1 MPTKK
6 KPQDK
11 AATTP
16 DRIVPEEPAAI
27 QTESGGEPVTTES
40 GGEPITGIQ
49 LSPEAERFRARAM
62 EHVAAQEAEEAAA
75 AAQVAPPAQLTGP
88 WALPQIAEIQA
99 DWPTRRQSAT
109 LQVELTETEICEQA
123 HVLTAAL
130 TGLEIIKS
138 EAKSSADAYKAR
150 MEEQQSTVN
159 RSKTLIDR
167 GTEDRTVECV
177 WVYETAGLDAE
188 GRVIIDPERRTL
200 VRLDTGGVVRDE
212 RIPEE
217 DRQLM
222 LFSDEPE
229 AEVADDDPEAVQAY
243 VDGLAEAAAADHSN
257 SLLADDSDE
266 FAQDAEEETAT
277 GEEVP

>member
-6 KPQDK
+6 KPTQDK
-11 AATTP
+11 AVTVP
-16 DRIVPEEPAAI
+16 DRIAQEEPAAI
-27 QTESGGEPVTTES
+27 PTESGGEPVTSES

-49 LSPEAERFRARAM
+49 LSPEAEKFRARAM
-62 EHVAAQEAEEAAA
+62 EHVAAQDAADAAA
-75 AAQVAPPAQLTGP
+75 QVAQVAPPAQLAGP

-99 DWPTRRQSAT
+99 DWPARRLSAS
-109 LQVELTETEICEQA
+109 LQVELTESEICEQA
-123 HVLTAAL
+123 HILTAAL

-167 GTEDRTVECV
+167 GHEDRQVECI
-177 WVYETAGLDAE
+177 WVYETAGVDSE

-217 DRQLM
+217 DRQYM
-222 LFSDEPE
+222 LFPDEPE
-229 AEVADDDPEAVQAY
+229 AESQTEEDFP
-243 VDGLAEAAAADHSN
+243 LHEAAAMESAN
-257 SLLADDSDE
+257 AADDPDE
-266 FAQDAEEETAT
+266 FPQDAEDEAAAEEEA
-277 GEEVP
+277 P